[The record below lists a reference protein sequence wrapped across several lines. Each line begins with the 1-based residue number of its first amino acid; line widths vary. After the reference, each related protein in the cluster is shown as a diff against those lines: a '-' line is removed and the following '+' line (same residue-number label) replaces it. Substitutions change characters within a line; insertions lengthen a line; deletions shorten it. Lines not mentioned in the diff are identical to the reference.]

1 MPLLLSALAS
11 RLASTPSPAAARGST
26 RRSSRL
32 PCPRAPAVPVT
43 RSRGYSST
51 LPWMSSLLWMPP
63 PQWMPL
69 PIEAARARGPSR
81 SYCRSPFARVAARA
95 FGSIL
100 RARAVLDATAA
111 LDAALFRG
119 DARPRSGRSFSLL
132 FSRSSRGLRH
142 RLGAP
147 GLFCISAA
155 DASLD
160 VSFMCITLVA
170 SAEASAAHSVQDVRG
185 MAIVGRRH
193 VKSSS
198 SGRAV
203 ATEESE
209 GALRGHVSFPR
220 E

>member
-1 MPLLLSALAS
+1 MPFSVCS
-11 RLASTPSPAAARGST
+11 GRGSCV
-26 RRSSRL
+26 RLDPPGAYRSS
-32 PCPRAPAVPVT
+32 AVCWA
-43 RSRGYSST
+43 G
-51 LPWMSSLLWMPP
+51 
-63 PQWMPL
+63 
-69 PIEAARARGPSR
+69 
-81 SYCRSPFARVAARA
+81 
-95 FGSIL
+95 
-100 RARAVLDATAA
+100 AVLDATAA

-147 GLFCISAA
+147 GLFCSSAA

-220 E
+220 EVGSSECGAVEALTACAGVFLPSRSS